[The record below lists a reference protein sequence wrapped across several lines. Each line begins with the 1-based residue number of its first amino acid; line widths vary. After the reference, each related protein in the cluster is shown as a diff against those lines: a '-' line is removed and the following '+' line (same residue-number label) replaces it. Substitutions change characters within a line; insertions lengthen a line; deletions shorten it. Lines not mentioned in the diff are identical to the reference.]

1 MPAPAGYKTFSAGA
15 VLTAETDVQKHLMDQ
30 AVCVFADASARSTAI
45 SSPAEGQVSYLKDTN
60 KIYAYTGGSW
70 DEVGGI
76 AWSGSTANGLATF
89 GSAST
94 VVAESTATYDGTT
107 LQLTT
112 SGGGLKL
119 DGLNSSN
126 ANTLDDYEEGT
137 FGWALTASGSGS
149 FTLASGNDTGA
160 YIRIGRMV
168 FIQGTIELASV
179 SSPVGTLRV
188 GGFPFTIAS
197 DLTDNADRGAVHV
210 SVLAM
215 ATAPTGG
222 IYTHAA
228 VGNTFVDV
236 NAGDGYTANDG
247 TLANDIDAGSQFVV
261 SGSYYCAP

>member
-1 MPAPAGYKTFSAGA
+1 MSNGVRFFSSQPVSNWNSSA
-15 VLTAETDVQKHLMDQ
+15 LT
-30 AVCVFADASARSTAI
+30 
-45 SSPAEGQVSYLKDTN
+45 
-60 KIYAYTGGSW
+60 
-70 DEVGGI
+70 
-76 AWSGSTANGLATF
+76 WSGTTANGLATY
-89 GSAST
+89 GDGT
-94 VVAESTATYDGTT
+94 NIVAESTATYDGTT

-112 SGGGLKL
+112 AGGGLKL

-137 FGWALTASGSGS
+137 FTWAVTAATSGS
-149 FTLASGNDTGA
+149 FTLAATNDTGA

-168 FIQGTIELASV
+168 FVQGTIELASV

-188 GGFPFTIAS
+188 GGFPFAIAS
-197 DLTDNADRGAVHV
+197 DLTDNADRGSVRV

-215 ATAPTGG
+215 ASAPNGG
-222 IYTHAA
+222 IYTHSS
-228 VGNTFVDV
+228 VGGTFVDV

>member
-1 MPAPAGYKTFSAGA
+1 MSNGVRFFSSQPVSNWNSSA
-15 VLTAETDVQKHLMDQ
+15 LT
-30 AVCVFADASARSTAI
+30 
-45 SSPAEGQVSYLKDTN
+45 
-60 KIYAYTGGSW
+60 
-70 DEVGGI
+70 
-76 AWSGSTANGLATF
+76 WSGTTANGLATY
-89 GSAST
+89 GDGT
-94 VVAESTATYDGTT
+94 NIVAESTATYDGTT

-112 SGGGLKL
+112 AGGGLKL

-137 FGWALTASGSGS
+137 FTWAVTAATSGS
-149 FTLASGNDTGA
+149 FTLAATNDTGA

-188 GGFPFTIAS
+188 GGFPFAIAS
-197 DLTDNADRGAVHV
+197 DLTDNADRGSVRV

-215 ATAPTGG
+215 ASAPNGG
-222 IYTHAA
+222 IYTHSS
-228 VGNTFVDV
+228 VGGTFVDV